1 MSKSTI
7 FKNLLEQNNIYME
20 ENRDEIGTF
29 FRAPQS
35 LKSGGNVLVVVS
47 FSNQESI
54 VDISIFNIA
63 QIENPLK
70 KEELNKLINELN
82 KDYRYAKFIESDN
95 SVIAQY
101 SYDVREH
108 FNPGLVLDHVALLL
122 NVVDDAYPKFMK
134 LQWA

>member
-1 MSKSTI
+1 MSKATT

-20 ENRDEIGTF
+20 ENHDEIGTF
-29 FRAPQS
+29 FRAPQA
-35 LKSGGNVLVVVS
+35 LKGGGNVLVVVS

-63 QIENPLK
+63 HIENPLK
-70 KEELNKLINELN
+70 KEELHKLMNELN
-82 KDYRYAKFIESDN
+82 MDYRYAKFIESDN
-95 SVIAQY
+95 GVIAQY

-108 FNPGLVLDHVALLL
+108 FNPGIVLDHIALLL